1 MSAEIDID
9 ELMNS
14 INSNFDINTEL
25 AQTETIPQINHF
37 HTLVQLPATT
47 EIENQDIKE
56 QF

>member
-37 HTLVQLPATT
+37 HTLV
-47 EIENQDIKE
+47 
-56 QF
+56 